1 MNKSTKQK
9 PNLVVHVLRALG
21 LAVPVAVLGLRV
33 ALLRAVARLRL
44 AVAAL
49 RLTVPTL
56 RPPKRLALRLRLEAA
71 VAVRVVVVRRARDA
85 ASIKPVAAA
94 VVRPALPSGN
104 IVPVV
109 VRISHVAGPVVV
121 PEIAPRLVEVPLGL
135 S

>member
-1 MNKSTKQK
+1 MKRAPSKK

-21 LAVPVAVLGLRV
+21 LRIPIPVLGLRV

-44 AVAAL
+44 RVPALGLAVA
-49 RLTVPTL
+49 TL
-56 RPPKRLALRLRLEAA
+56 ASTKRLRLRLRLEAA

-94 VVRPALPSGN
+94 VVRAALPPRYIIS
-104 IVPVV
+104 IV
-109 VRISHVAGPVVV
+109 VRVPHVAGPVVV
-121 PEIAPRLVEVPLGL
+121 PEIAPRLVEVALGL